1 MGINQCLCDS
11 VFLLDLDSLSVFCVF
26 CLFYRHIL
34 DVFCSV
40 IVSFITRVC
49 VCVCMCVAVAVCVC
63 GCRSEQA
70 PEAGHEESVVVPGL
84 HADRW
89 DARHGQ
95 DHHHMH
101 PGERPNQP
109 TCQLGAVPSAPSV
122 FLSPLTSKPQTA
134 LYIFLFVYIFF
145 ISLGNNEK
153 LFHCRSSYH
162 FNF

>member
-1 MGINQCLCDS
+1 M
-11 VFLLDLDSLSVFCVF
+11 F
-26 CLFYRHIL
+26 
-34 DVFCSV
+34 SV
-40 IVSFITRVC
+40 IVSFITLVC
-49 VCVCMCVAVAVCVC
+49 VCVCVC

-134 LYIFLFVYIFF
+134 LSAFFYSFIFFLFP
-145 ISLGNNEK
+145 
-153 LFHCRSSYH
+153 
-162 FNF
+162 